1 MGEGG
6 RRIQMQNY
14 RQCKLQAETKHKDY
28 AILRR
33 ATLCQED
40 TEKEEEEKRVDDAYA
55 DLLI

>member
-1 MGEGG
+1 
-6 RRIQMQNY
+6 MQNY

-40 TEKEEEEKRVDDAYA
+40 TEKEEEEKRVEDAYA
-55 DLLI
+55 DLLL